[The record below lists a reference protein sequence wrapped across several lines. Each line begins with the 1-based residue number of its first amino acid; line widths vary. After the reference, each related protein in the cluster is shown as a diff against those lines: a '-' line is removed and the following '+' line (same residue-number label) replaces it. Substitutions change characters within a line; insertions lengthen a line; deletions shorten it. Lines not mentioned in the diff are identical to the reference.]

1 MTDEKSDEAIES
13 EFIRVTGLTPA
24 QALHEMYR
32 EALKIEKGFVLDGD
46 FLSPQE
52 RAAVLRI
59 KAAVKALPKD
69 MYFQVSEYM
78 WGLQFYKRG
87 QTDKAISSFVGG
99 FRCARAVKP

>member
-59 KAAVKALPKD
+59 KAAVTCGASSSTSAAK
-69 MYFQVSEYM
+69 
-78 WGLQFYKRG
+78 
-87 QTDKAISSFVGG
+87 QTRPSAVLWVGFG
-99 FRCARAVKP
+99 AHGR